1 MNNMRILSVLTFLL
15 LIFACKEKQTD
26 IVINNSPL
34 YDKVMAIHDKVM
46 PEMTTIHALKR
57 DLKAIEKPETKD
69 IIIKNIIALD
79 NADEAMMSWM
89 ADFKVP
95 EDKSQEAEYLKKEK
109 EVIQSVSDQ
118 MYASIHQAQKLL
130 DSLKTLK

>member
-1 MNNMRILSVLTFLL
+1 MIRVISFIVFFSSLM
-15 LIFACKEKQTD
+15 ACKEK
-26 IVINNSPL
+26 VVENKENPL
-34 YDKVMAIHDKVM
+34 YTEVMAIHDKVM
-46 PEMTTIHALKR
+46 PEMSTIHALKR
-57 DLKAIEKPETKD
+57 DLKAIEKPESKD

-95 EDKSQEAEYLKKEK
+95 EDKSKEVEYLNNEKKA
-109 EVIQSVSDQ
+109 IQIVSDQ
-118 MYASIHQAQKLL
+118 MYGAINQAQLLL